1 MKVIMFVDDEKLILR
16 GLQRIF
22 IDGEHKYI
30 YMNSG
35 QDALDY
41 LEEHHVDLI
50 CSDITMPGMD
60 GFELLRIM
68 KKAYPQT
75 TRIALSSF
83 NSNQVRRLVEENL
96 AQFYIF
102 KPWKNNELIQNIHKV
117 LNMQRALY
125 TRDMLK
131 MVNNIDKLPTLPSIY
146 NELTEMIIKECDVQK
161 ISQLIERDPTISAS
175 VLKVANSAYY
185 GRRTGTLANAI
196 MNIGLQ
202 DLKHI
207 VITHAVLDLVSEDE
221 VTFKRL
227 WKQASLSNNILT
239 GFYLEVLKK
248 PVPELYASAGLL
260 HNIGRLIFVANEID
274 YKGLVES
281 SRSEQEIC
289 QLEKETF
296 GICHQ
301 DLGGFL
307 LNNWDLPF
315 GYVEAAMYHHRPSDF
330 RIINRELVSV
340 VHIAHHF
347 TEVLTGKKNHVINP
361 VVFELLSVKEKDV
374 NEFIESVKEKL

>member
-1 MKVIMFVDDEKLILR
+1 
-16 GLQRIF
+16 
-22 IDGEHKYI
+22 
-30 YMNSG
+30 
-35 QDALDY
+35 
-41 LEEHHVDLI
+41 
-50 CSDITMPGMD
+50 
-60 GFELLRIM
+60 
-68 KKAYPQT
+68 
-75 TRIALSSF
+75 
-83 NSNQVRRLVEENL
+83 
-96 AQFYIF
+96 
-102 KPWKNNELIQNIHKV
+102 
-117 LNMQRALY
+117 MQRALY

-131 MVNNIDKLPTLPSIY
+131 MVNSIEKLPTLPSIY
-146 NELTEMIIKECDVQK
+146 NELTEMIIRECDVQK

-185 GRRTGTLANAI
+185 GRRTGTLSNAI

-227 WKQASLSNNILT
+227 WKQASLSNKILT

-281 SRSEQEIC
+281 NRSEQEIC
-289 QLEKETF
+289 QLEKENF

-315 GYVEAAMYHHRPSDF
+315 VYVEAEMYHHRPIDF
-330 RIINRELVSV
+330 RIINSELVSV

-347 TEVLTGKKNHVINP
+347 TEVLTGKKNHIINP
-361 VVFELLSVKEKDV
+361 VVFELLSVEEKDV